1 MQIKKENS
9 FVSKLS
15 SFFHVILPES
25 CINFATKSLAAKA
38 KVAAFMVGHLANK
51 LNPSS
56 SVQKIKMSF
65 FVPSHRK

>member
-25 CINFATKSLAAKA
+25 CINFATKFGGKGQGGCVYGGASCK
-38 KVAAFMVGHLANK
+38 
-51 LNPSS
+51 
-56 SVQKIKMSF
+56 
-65 FVPSHRK
+65 